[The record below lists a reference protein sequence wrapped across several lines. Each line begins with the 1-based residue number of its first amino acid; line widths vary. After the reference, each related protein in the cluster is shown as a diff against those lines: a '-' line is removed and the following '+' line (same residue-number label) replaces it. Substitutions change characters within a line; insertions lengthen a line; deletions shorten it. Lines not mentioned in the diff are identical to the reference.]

1 MSKRNET
8 RTRGRV
14 RIVPMVLAFDGLRTT
29 PVASVE
35 GETNDKTGE
44 RRIRVNSEIGEARV
58 YPVRD
63 FVVGPDPDGKEK
75 GRVYV
80 ELSDGYS
87 GPADLWQRAEWP
99 KEEEKPGDL
108 DHVLTYD
115 DPTKPPCFIR
125 TVEAVAKYVRAG
137 RLSKEDAK
145 EVAETT
151 ERPCPVCMLFQ
162 LVNPE
167 TLKNAV
173 EERVKK

>member
-1 MSKRNET
+1 MNNET

-14 RIVPMVLAFDGLRTT
+14 RIVPMLLSFDGLRYSK
-29 PVASVE
+29 VASVE
-35 GETNDKTGE
+35 GEINDKTGE
-44 RRIRVNSEIGEARV
+44 RRIRVNSEIREARV

-63 FVVGPDPDGKEK
+63 FIVGPDPDGKEEQ

-80 ELSDGYS
+80 ELHDDYS
-87 GPADLWQRAEWP
+87 GPADLWARAEWP

-108 DHVLTYD
+108 DHFLKYD
-115 DPTKPPCFIR
+115 DPTKTPCFIR